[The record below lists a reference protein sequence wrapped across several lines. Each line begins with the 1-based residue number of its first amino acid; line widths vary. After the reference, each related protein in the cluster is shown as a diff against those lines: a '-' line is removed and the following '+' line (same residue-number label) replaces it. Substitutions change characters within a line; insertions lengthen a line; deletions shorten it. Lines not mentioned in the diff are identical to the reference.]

1 MQWQEK
7 ELLQYKL
14 IEILLE
20 IQVKVVN
27 NMMKDK

>member
-20 IQVKVVN
+20 KQVKVVN